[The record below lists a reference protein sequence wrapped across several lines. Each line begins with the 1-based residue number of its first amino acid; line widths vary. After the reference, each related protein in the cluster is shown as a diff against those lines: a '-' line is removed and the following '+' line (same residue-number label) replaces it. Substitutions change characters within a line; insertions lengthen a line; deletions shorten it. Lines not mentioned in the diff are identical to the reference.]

1 MVFIHHVKNHK
12 NVYSSETTIFY
23 YSLVKLYKKCIKYEM
38 YHIIVII
45 LISAVATHGHVFKF
59 KINS

>member
-1 MVFIHHVKNHK
+1 
-12 NVYSSETTIFY
+12 
-23 YSLVKLYKKCIKYEM
+23 M

-59 KINS
+59 KKIPKTYITINVIAMS